1 MEVIAL
7 PELLR
12 FGAALVFVLALMTG
26 LGLVLKRIN
35 TGSYKGALTP
45 KRRLKV
51 SEMLSIDARRRLV
64 LIQRDDRE
72 HLVIL
77 GPNGETVIEV
87 GIESTSVETPEEKT
101 EHEKSKAQ

>member
-35 TGSYKGALTP
+35 TGSFKGRP
-45 KRRLKV
+45 IKEKRRLGV
-51 SEMLSIDARRRLV
+51 TEMMSLDARRHLV

-77 GPNGETVIEV
+77 GPNGETVIETS
-87 GIESTSVETPEEKT
+87 IESSAPEEKEENEDKT
-101 EHEKSKAQ
+101 AK